1 VDDATQRVLGEAV
14 DVLRTVGASIVD
26 LQFPDVKQTVTDWV
40 SNCAVEAAVAHEATY
55 PARKGEYGPVLA
67 SDIER
72 GRALSGLDYQKI
84 LLRRLELR
92 GRIAFLFE
100 TVDLLLIPVHP
111 FPPLTLAMIRTLGE
125 QPGLIAGL
133 QEYTCAFDMTGHP
146 TITLPGGFFRNRI
159 ADRVPAC
166 GRQSRRSHAG
176 ARWRGIP
183 EGHILA
189 SPSSFSHVM
198 EPALSVQSASPN
210 PRIFYGWFVVAA
222 AFAVTF
228 VGFGCAYTFS
238 AFVESLQRDFGASR
252 GSVSLVFSLAG
263 FLYFGLGIVSGP
275 LADRFGSRRLAV
287 AGMILTGLGLAA
299 ASAARSLPEVYAAY
313 GLGVGLGVGCAY
325 VPAIGAVQRWFVRRR
340 GFASGLAVSGIGV
353 GTLVMPPLASFFI
366 KTLGWRGAY
375 FALGVLATVL
385 GGGLALLIEND
396 PRGRGLGP
404 DGDPPQSSAQAAG
417 PQGASVSDAIRSR
430 RFIRLYAACLI
441 CSFGV
446 FVPFVHLVPYAGD
459 HGVAPASAV
468 LLLGVIGIG
477 STAGRFFLGGLADRI
492 GRQLSLL
499 LMFAGMAF
507 ALAVWAVSADLWSL
521 AAFAFVYGVFYGGWV
536 AILPA
541 VVMDHF
547 GGRNVSGIIGILYTS
562 VAFGTLIGPSAAGF
576 AFDLSHSY
584 TLPILASAGA
594 NILAAI
600 IVATSEA
607 TAPASKTAGPA

>member
-1 VDDATQRVLGEAV
+1 MVIL
-14 DVLRTVGASIVD
+14 
-26 LQFPDVKQTVTDWV
+26 V
-40 SNCAVEAAVAHEATY
+40 SN
-55 PARKGEYGPVLA
+55 
-67 SDIER
+67 
-72 GRALSGLDYQKI
+72 
-84 LLRRLELR
+84 
-92 GRIAFLFE
+92 
-100 TVDLLLIPVHP
+100 
-111 FPPLTLAMIRTLGE
+111 E
-125 QPGLIAGL
+125 QPAK
-133 QEYTCAFDMTGHP
+133 P
-146 TITLPGGFFRNRI
+146 TEAIVGGK
-159 ADRVPAC
+159 
-166 GRQSRRSHAG
+166 ST
-176 ARWRGIP
+176 W
-183 EGHILA
+183 
-189 SPSSFSHVM
+189 
-198 EPALSVQSASPN
+198 PN

-238 AFVESLQRDFGASR
+238 AFVEPLQRDFGASR

-263 FLYFGLGIVSGP
+263 FLYFGLGVVSGP

-287 AGMILTGLGLAA
+287 AGMLLTGLGLAA

-353 GTLVMPPLASFFI
+353 GTLAMPPLASLLI
-366 KTLGWRGAY
+366 ELLGWRGAY
-375 FALGVLATVL
+375 LALGALAAAV

-396 PRGRGLGP
+396 PRDRGLGA
-404 DGDPPQSSAQAAG
+404 DGDPPQASAQPAWRE
-417 PQGASVSDAIRSR
+417 GASVREAIRSH
-430 RFIRLYAACLI
+430 RFISLYAACLI

-446 FVPFVHLVPYAGD
+446 FVPFVHLVPYARD
-459 HGVAPASAV
+459 HGAAPSSAV
-468 LLLGVIGIG
+468 LLLGVIGVG

-507 ALAVWAVSADLWSL
+507 ALAVWVIATEIWSL
-521 AAFAFVYGVFYGGWV
+521 AAFAFVFGVFYGGWV
-536 AILPA
+536 AVLPA

-584 TLPILASAGA
+584 TLPILFSAGA
-594 NILAAI
+594 NIVAAV
-600 IVATSEA
+600 IVATTSKA
-607 TAPASKTAGPA
+607 AAPASDAAVS